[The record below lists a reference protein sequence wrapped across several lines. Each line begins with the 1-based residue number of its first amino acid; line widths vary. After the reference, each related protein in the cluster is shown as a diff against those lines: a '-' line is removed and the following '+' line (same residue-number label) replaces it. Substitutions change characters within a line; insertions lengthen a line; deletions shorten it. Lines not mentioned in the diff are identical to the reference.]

1 MGYIKWIIIVLVVGI
16 IGSVMMYT
24 LPSHSIVRVV
34 GAPERLVSPGWNR
47 YFFAPPPSGMT
58 ETQPR
63 DILFIETFRPNGREL
78 VFRNEDTGWGW
89 PPYFKFD
96 AADLHARV
104 RNLVSTESDP
114 QWVAVQYYGF
124 RSVIFSIYPNA
135 IEITPVEGPDV
146 RIIPWTRMIGFA
158 LLFGFTAWLWLT
170 LRRFRENRVEPF
182 LEQMGER
189 RDNARG
195 WIGRTFDR
203 VMGRR

>member
-34 GAPERLVSPGWNR
+34 GAPERLVSPGLNR
-47 YFFAPPPSGMT
+47 FFFAPPPSGMT
-58 ETQPR
+58 ADQAR
-63 DILFIETFRPNGREL
+63 DILFIETFRANGREL

-96 AADLHARV
+96 AADLHARA
-104 RNLVSTESDP
+104 RNLVSTETDP
-114 QWVAVQYYGF
+114 QWAAVTYYGF

-135 IEITPVEGPDV
+135 LEIRAVDGPDV
-146 RIIPWTRMIGFA
+146 RIIPWARVIGFT
-158 LLFGFTAWLWLT
+158 LLFGFAAWLWLV
-170 LRRFRENRVEPF
+170 LRRFRETKVEPF
-182 LEQMGER
+182 LDRVEDR

-195 WIGRTFDR
+195 RVSRIFDR
-203 VMGRR
+203 FLGRS